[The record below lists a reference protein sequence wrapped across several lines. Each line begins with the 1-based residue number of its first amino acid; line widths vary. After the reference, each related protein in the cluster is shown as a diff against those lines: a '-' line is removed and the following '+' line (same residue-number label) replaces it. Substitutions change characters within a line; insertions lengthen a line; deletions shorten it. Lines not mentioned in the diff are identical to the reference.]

1 MADEQEV
8 TIKITTDAD
17 LSDAETL
24 EDLIE
29 QLRDQASDIPLDFE
43 ETPAQDDVEGLQDS
57 LDGLSALAVGGAL
70 QQYGSSAENMAQQ
83 MNQASISVGQL
94 ATNVG
99 MAEGDMVNLINNISN
114 ATFPQSEAMAYVD
127 MLNQM
132 GVSSDKLGESA
143 TNIDKINDA
152 TGMGYQGA
160 MQLVRGFG
168 ALGVSGDNLQST
180 FNAVAYAEANSV
192 GGAADM
198 GNILK
203 MQAGTLNQYNVG
215 VDAATVAISDLS
227 HKYGSARKAG
237 AALSE
242 ALKENDGD
250 LAAVEQQLGL
260 QPGALTNASAATG
273 QYQGKLEELASEEA
287 EHKTLLDQL
296 GAAWEDLSLSLGGI
310 ASPIMGVVGLGGQVA
325 GFGTQLNGAWELLS
339 KLKNVGPISSALSG
353 LSGAIG
359 GAGGITG
366 ALSGAGSALMAFAT
380 GPIGI
385 AIAAI
390 IALGVAIYEAGKY
403 FGWWQD
409 LPSMFAAI
417 QAGIGELWNAFMSN
431 EYVVQAINM
440 IKQGL
445 TDAWNAIV
453 GFGSAI
459 MSALGGAGGEFDI
472 LSWAINGLQTVLS
485 AVGPVVIFLIQAM
498 IQHFRN
504 IYAVGQMIWPY
515 LSTIISSSMAV
526 IRGIISGA
534 MSIWTGL
541 QGAWRGLQ
549 STASSVFGAINGIVS
564 AAGGAWNSFKSTVMG
579 VIQPIIDKIN
589 DLKNAASGVGD
600 LLHSVGFGGLET
612 PAFNAG
618 YGGGSTMVSQGNT
631 IIFNMYGDIRD
642 EKTLDDT
649 IDAINNRIQFEALGN
664 GTTTTDNGGAI

>member
-1 MADEQEV
+1 MADKKV
-8 TIKITTDAD
+8 TITVVADVDMGEVESLDQLIEDIKSKTVGVDVDVEDGEIDTAKEKEEGLNTTAEVDIKVDDTAVQTSMQNIQDGINQTKQGLTELGQGFGTVMESAGKQETNFTFLQNALGDAD
-17 LSDAETL
+17 KAKAKMSEINGIVADLPGDDTALQGLLSSAAAKDASLTSDALKSMANNATDYFSAMSFYGKSASESQQDMTNYLLTGNTAEL
-24 EDLIE
+24 ERSPI
-29 QLRDQASDIPLDFE
+29 
-43 ETPAQDDVEGLQDS
+43 LQDHIDKLKEAGS
-57 LDGLSALAVGGAL
+57 VEERNAALAQAL
-70 QQYGSSAENMAQQ
+70 TDEHWA
-83 MNQASISVGQL
+83 
-94 ATNVG
+94 G
-99 MAEGDMVNLINNISN
+99 M
-114 ATFPQSEAMAYVD
+114 
-127 MLNQM
+127 
-132 GVSSDKLGESA
+132 
-143 TNIDKINDA
+143 
-152 TGMGYQGA
+152 
-160 MQLVRGFG
+160 
-168 ALGVSGDNLQST
+168 
-180 FNAVAYAEANSV
+180 
-192 GGAADM
+192 GAAD
-198 GNILK
+198 
-203 MQAGTLNQYNVG
+203 TYN
-215 VDAATVAISDLS
+215 
-227 HKYGSARKAG
+227 
-237 AALSE
+237 
-242 ALKENDGD
+242 N
-250 LAAVEQQLGL
+250 
-260 QPGALTNASAATG
+260 
-273 QYQGKLEELASEEA
+273 KLE
-287 EHKTLLDQL
+287 TFMGMLDR
-296 GAAWEDLSLSLGGI
+296 GKYNLGGMFQEGAKGAMDFI
-310 ASPIMGVVGLGGQVA
+310 LNLDDATNGVVGMGLALGTE
-325 GFGTQLNGAWELLS
+325 FGPGLF
-339 KLKNVGPISSALSG
+339 SSAQGIISMTSG
-353 LSGAIG
+353 LSSMA
-359 GAGGITG
+359 AQYGGIMPMISSFG
-366 ALSGAGSALMAFAT
+366 SSIAGAGSSLLTFAT

-390 IALGVAIYEAGKY
+390 ALLAIGIYEAGKA
-403 FGWWQD
+403 FGWWTD
-409 LPSMFAAI
+409 VGSMLDAIKTGVLSLWDAFISNPYVI
-417 QAGIGELWNAFMSN
+417 QAID
-431 EYVVQAINM
+431 M

-504 IYAVGQMIWPY
+504 IYAVGQLIWPY
-515 LSTIISSSMAV
+515 LSAIIGSSMAV
-526 IRGIISGA
+526 TRGIISGA

-541 QGAWRGLQ
+541 QSAWRGLQ

>member
-1 MADEQEV
+1 M
-8 TIKITTDAD
+8 T
-17 LSDAETL
+17 
-24 EDLIE
+24 
-29 QLRDQASDIPLDFE
+29 
-43 ETPAQDDVEGLQDS
+43 
-57 LDGLSALAVGGAL
+57 
-70 QQYGSSAENMAQQ
+70 
-83 MNQASISVGQL
+83 
-94 ATNVG
+94 
-99 MAEGDMVNLINNISN
+99 
-114 ATFPQSEAMAYVD
+114 
-127 MLNQM
+127 
-132 GVSSDKLGESA
+132 
-143 TNIDKINDA
+143 
-152 TGMGYQGA
+152 
-160 MQLVRGFG
+160 
-168 ALGVSGDNLQST
+168 
-180 FNAVAYAEANSV
+180 
-192 GGAADM
+192 
-198 GNILK
+198 
-203 MQAGTLNQYNVG
+203 
-215 VDAATVAISDLS
+215 
-227 HKYGSARKAG
+227 
-237 AALSE
+237 
-242 ALKENDGD
+242 
-250 LAAVEQQLGL
+250 
-260 QPGALTNASAATG
+260 
-273 QYQGKLEELASEEA
+273 
-287 EHKTLLDQL
+287 
-296 GAAWEDLSLSLGGI
+296 
-310 ASPIMGVVGLGGQVA
+310 
-325 GFGTQLNGAWELLS
+325 
-339 KLKNVGPISSALSG
+339 SG
-353 LSGAIG
+353 LSSMA
-359 GAGGITG
+359 AQYGGIMPMISSFG
-366 ALSGAGSALMAFAT
+366 SSIAGAGSSLLTFAT

-504 IYAVGQMIWPY
+504 IYAVGQLIWPY
-515 LSTIISSSMAV
+515 LSTIISSSMVV

-649 IDAINNRIQFEALGN
+649 IDAINNRINFEALAN
-664 GTTTTDNGGAI
+664 GVNTDSNGGAI

>member
-43 ETPAQDDVEGLQDS
+43 ETPAEDDVEGLQDS

-99 MAEGDMVNLINNISN
+99 MAEGDMVGLINNISN

-260 QPGALTNASAATG
+260 QPGALTNATEATG
-273 QYQGKLEELASEEA
+273 QYQGKLEDLASEEA

-325 GFGTQLNGAWELLS
+325 GFGTQLNGTWELLS

-366 ALSGAGSALMAFAT
+366 ALSGAGSALMAFVT

-504 IYAVGQMIWPY
+504 IYAVGQLIWPY
-515 LSTIISSSMAV
+515 LSTIIGSSMAV

-541 QGAWRGLQ
+541 QSAWRGLQ